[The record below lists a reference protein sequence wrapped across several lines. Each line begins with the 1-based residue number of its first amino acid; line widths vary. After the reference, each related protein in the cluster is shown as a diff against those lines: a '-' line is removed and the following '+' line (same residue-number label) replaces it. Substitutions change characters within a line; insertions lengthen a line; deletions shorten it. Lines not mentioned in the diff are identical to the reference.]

1 MGLRAKAKVSPTNMQ
16 GFMFEV
22 RVNNRYSIHEVFAST
37 KKKAK
42 ALLADRYLGQ
52 SPRIT
57 EHTKRDRVKV

>member
-1 MGLRAKAKVSPTNMQ
+1 MGLKARKLSPTNMQ

-22 RVNNRYSIHEVFAST
+22 RADNKYSIHEVFAST
-37 KKKAK
+37 KEKAK

-57 EHTKRDRVKV
+57 DYEKRDRVKV